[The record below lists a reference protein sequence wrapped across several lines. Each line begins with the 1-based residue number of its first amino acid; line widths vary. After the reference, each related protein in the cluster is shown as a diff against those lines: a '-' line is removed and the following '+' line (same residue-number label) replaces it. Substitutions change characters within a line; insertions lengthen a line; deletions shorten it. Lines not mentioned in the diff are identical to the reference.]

1 MTKLDFSAINKSSAK
16 SFNEQ
21 KNMIKKIGKG
31 QTVLCTTC
39 KQPLQLSV
47 SSEGE
52 NGVQC
57 EKGCTQI
64 GLEVESDS

>member
-1 MTKLDFSAINKSSAK
+1 MTKLDFSTINKSSAK

-31 QTVLCTTC
+31 QTILCVTC

-47 SSEGE
+47 SIDDET
-52 NGVQC
+52 GVRC
-57 EKGCTQI
+57 PKGCTSVD
-64 GLEVESDS
+64 LEVEV

>member
-31 QTVLCTTC
+31 QTVLCASC
-39 KQPLQLSV
+39 QQPLQLVV
-47 SSEGE
+47 SSDNETGLR
-52 NGVQC
+52 C
-57 EKGCTQI
+57 AKGCTSI
-64 GLEVESDS
+64 GLEVEAQS

>member
-1 MTKLDFSAINKSSAK
+1 MTKLDFSTINKSSAK

-31 QTVLCTTC
+31 QTVLCSTC
-39 KQPLQLSV
+39 KQPLRLSV

-64 GLEVESDS
+64 GLEVEDQ

>member
-1 MTKLDFSAINKSSAK
+1 MTKLDFSSINKSSSK

-31 QTVLCTTC
+31 QTVLCPGC

-47 SSEGE
+47 SIE
-52 NGVQC
+52 NETGVNC
-57 EKGCTQI
+57 VKGCTQI
-64 GLEVESDS
+64 GLEVEG

>member
-1 MTKLDFSAINKSSAK
+1 MTKLDFTSINKSSAK

-31 QTVLCTTC
+31 QTVLCATC
-39 KQPLQLSV
+39 AQPLQLSV
-47 SSEGE
+47 SSEAE

-57 EKGCTQI
+57 LKGCTQI
-64 GLEVESDS
+64 SLEVEA

>member
-31 QTVLCTTC
+31 QTVFCVTC
-39 KQPLQLSV
+39 KQPLQLCV

-52 NGVQC
+52 NGVKC
-57 EKGCTQI
+57 AKGCTKI
-64 GLEVESDS
+64 GLEVEAQK

>member
-31 QTVLCTTC
+31 QTVLCADC
-39 KQPLQLSV
+39 KQPLQLDV
-47 SSEGE
+47 SSENE
-52 NGVQC
+52 TGVKC
-57 EKGCTQI
+57 VKGCTQV
-64 GLEVESDS
+64 GLEVEG

>member
-31 QTVLCTTC
+31 QTVLCATC

-47 SSEGE
+47 SSDSET
-52 NGVQC
+52 GVSC
-57 EKGCTQI
+57 AKGCTQV
-64 GLEVESDS
+64 GLEVEEQK